1 MRLSKFWRI
10 KMKFGARDGVLRQP
24 WEKVFDEAARLGFD
38 GVELD
43 VGGGY
48 AGTMLWN
55 ADGRKKLKDL
65 CEKSGAEVASVC
77 LGVMWG
83 TSLANLDLNVQKEAK
98 EIITDSVKFCNELG
112 AEFILVPIT
121 PFRGGDITPDQA
133 VKNWIEGL
141 KQCSPVAEE
150 YEVILAV
157 ENVGGGVCP
166 SAERQMEIIEGV
178 NSPFVQAYYDFGN
191 GLSLG
196 NDPIEEI
203 KLLGKGH
210 IAAVHAKA
218 PGGKYLGEGDLD
230 FDAVGA
236 TLKDIGYDG
245 YIILETSATDNPSEA
260 ASRNLAFLKRL
271 FA

>member
-1 MRLSKFWRI
+1 
-10 KMKFGARDGVLRQP
+10 MKFGTRDGVLRQP
-24 WEKVFDEAARLGFD
+24 WEKVFDEAARIGFD

-43 VGGGY
+43 IGVDY
-48 AGTMLWN
+48 ANTMLWN
-55 ADGRKKLKDL
+55 VSGRKKLRDL
-65 CEKSGAEVASVC
+65 SEKSCVELAAVC

-83 TSLANLDLNVQKEAK
+83 TSLANPDSDVQEEAK
-98 EIITDSVKFCNELG
+98 KIITDSVKFCNKLG

-121 PFRGGDITPDQA
+121 PFRGEDISPEQA

-141 KQCSPVAEE
+141 KTCAPVAEE
-150 YEVILAV
+150 HEVILAV

-166 SAERQMEIIEGV
+166 SAKRQMEIIEGV

-196 NDPIEEI
+196 NEPVEEI
-203 KLLGKGH
+203 KLLGKEH

-218 PGGKYLGEGDLD
+218 PGGTYLGEGDLD
-230 FDAVGA
+230 FDAVA
-236 TLKDIGYDG
+236 AELKGIGYDG
-245 YIILETSATDNPSEA
+245 YIILETSATDNPAEA

>member
-1 MRLSKFWRI
+1 
-10 KMKFGARDGVLRQP
+10 MKFGARNGVLRQP
-24 WEKVFDEAARLGFD
+24 LEKVFDEAARLGFD

-43 VGGGY
+43 VGGNY
-48 AGTMLWN
+48 ADTMLWN
-55 ADGRKKLKDL
+55 ANGRKELRDL
-65 CEKSGAEVASVC
+65 SEKSGAELASVC

-83 TSLANLDLNVQKEAK
+83 TSLANPAPDVQEEAK
-98 EIITDSVKFCNELG
+98 NIITDSVKFCRELG

-121 PFRGGDITPDQA
+121 PFRGGDINSDQA
-133 VKNWIEGL
+133 VKNWIEAL
-141 KQCSPVAEE
+141 KPCAPTAEE

-166 SAERQMEIIEGV
+166 SAKRQMEIIEGV

-203 KLLGKGH
+203 NLLGKH

-218 PGGKYLGEGDLD
+218 PGGTYLGEGDLD
-230 FDAVGA
+230 FDAVA
-236 TLKDIGYDG
+236 EALKGIGYDG
-245 YIILETSATDNPSEA
+245 YIILETAATDNPAEA
-260 ASRNLAFLKRL
+260 ASKNLAFLKKL

>member
-1 MRLSKFWRI
+1 
-10 KMKFGARDGVLRQP
+10 MKFGTRDGVLRQP

-43 VGGGY
+43 IGGDY
-48 AGTMLWN
+48 ANTMFWN
-55 ADGRKKLKDL
+55 ADGRDKLRDL
-65 CEKSGAEVASVC
+65 SEKSHAEIASVC

-83 TSLANLDLNVQKEAK
+83 ISLANPAPDVQEESKK
-98 EIITDSVKFCNELG
+98 IITDSVKFCNELG

-121 PFRGGDITPDQA
+121 PFREGDISPEQA

-141 KQCSPVAEE
+141 KSCAPVAEE
-150 YEVILAV
+150 YKVILAV

-203 KLLGKGH
+203 KLLGKEH
-210 IAAVHAKA
+210 ISAVHAKA
-218 PGGKYLGEGDLD
+218 PGGIYLGEGDLD
-230 FDAVGA
+230 FEAVAA
-236 TLKDIGYDG
+236 TLKGIGYDG
-245 YIILETSATDNPSEA
+245 YIILETRATDNPAEA
-260 ASRNLAFLKRL
+260 ALKNLTFLKTL